1 MEKITIAL
9 PKGRMAEESIKIFK
23 KVNLSNL
30 EEKINTRKLVI
41 EDGIFNFILVKPSDV
56 PTYVEHGAA
65 DIGICGKDVLVESS
79 KDIYELLDLKF
90 GVCKMVVAGFK
101 TSQIQYSIKRIATKF
116 PNVARNF
123 FAQKGESVN
132 IIYLNGSVE
141 LAPIVGLADY
151 IVDIV
156 ETGRTLK
163 ENGLIVLEE
172 IFHSSAR
179 LVVCK
184 ASLKTKTSQIK
195 EIYEILKAFV
205 ESRNCEVNSK

>member
-1 MEKITIAL
+1 MEKITVAL
-9 PKGRMAEESIKIFK
+9 PKGRMADESIKIFK

-30 EEKINTRKLVI
+30 EEQINTRKLVI
-41 EDGIFNFILVKPSDV
+41 EDRIFNFILVKPSDV

-65 DIGICGKDVLVESS
+65 DIGICGKDILVESS
-79 KDIYELLDLKF
+79 KDVYELLDLKF
-90 GVCKMVVAGFK
+90 GACKMVVAGFK
-101 TSQIQYSIKRIATKF
+101 DHQIQYSIKRVATKF

-163 ENGLIVLEE
+163 ENGLVVLEE
-172 IFHSSAR
+172 IFRSSAR

-195 EIYEILKAFV
+195 ELYDTLKKFV
-205 ESRNCEVNSK
+205 ESQNCEVNSK